1 MALARAIGLMSG
13 TSMDGI
19 DLAFIETDGEAFVRM
34 GPSTSLSYEDADRAL
49 LREAVE
55 AARSLTDR
63 RDRPGKLA
71 AAEQRVTACHAALV
85 THFMRV
91 ERLGVRDV
99 DVVGF
104 HGQTVLHR
112 PEAGLTVQIGDGPA
126 LAAAIGI
133 PVVHDLRAAD
143 MAAGGQGAPFV
154 PVYHRALV
162 ADADLGS
169 PVAILN
175 LGGVGNITYIEAGRD
190 PIAFDTGP
198 GNALLDDLILE
209 RTGAPMDRD
218 GLIAA
223 AGTVNETALSVLLD
237 HRYFRAPPPKSLD
250 RDAFRRDAV
259 SGLSVEDAAATLVA
273 FTATAVAIGLDWL
286 PHPPA
291 SIVVCGGGARNPAML
306 RSLAQRIVVAKVST
320 ADEVGW
326 TSDMMEAQA
335 FAYLAVRSLK
345 GLPLSF
351 PTTTGVPAPMTGGV
365 LARPPELGYPG

>member
-1 MALARAIGLMSG
+1 MALTTAIGLMSG

-19 DLAFIETDGEAFVRM
+19 DLALLETDGEAVLRM
-34 GPSTSLSYEDADRAL
+34 GPTASLSYEDADRSL
-49 LREAVE
+49 LREAME
-55 AARSLTDR
+55 TARSLTDR
-63 RDRPGKLA
+63 RDRRGKLA
-71 AAEQRVTACHAALV
+71 EAEQRVTACHAALV
-85 THFMRV
+85 TRFMTA

-143 MAAGGQGAPFV
+143 VAAGGQGAPFV

-162 ADADLGS
+162 AGADLGS
-169 PVAILN
+169 PVAVLN
-175 LGGVGNITYIEAGRD
+175 LGGVGNVTYVEAGRD

-198 GNALLDDLILE
+198 GNALLDDLVLE
-209 RTGAPMDRD
+209 RTGASMDRD

-223 AGTVNETALSVLLD
+223 AGRVDEAALSILID
-237 HRYFRAPPPKSLD
+237 HPFFRAPPPKSLD

-259 SGLSVEDAAATLVA
+259 SALSVEDAAATLVA
-273 FTATAVAIGLDWL
+273 FTAAAVATGLDWL
-286 PHPPA
+286 PRPPL
-291 SIVVCGGGARNPAML
+291 SLVVCGGGARNPAML
-306 RSLAQRIVVAKVST
+306 RALSQRVGAKLLT

-326 TSDMMEAQA
+326 SADMMEAQA

-351 PTTTGVPAPMTGGV
+351 PSTTGVPAPATGGL

>member
-1 MALARAIGLMSG
+1 MALTRAIGLMSG

-19 DLAFIETDGEAFVRM
+19 DLALLETDGEAVLSM

-63 RDRPGKLA
+63 RSRPGKLPE
-71 AAEQRVTACHAALV
+71 AEQRVTACHAALV
-85 THFMRV
+85 TRFMTA

-126 LAAAIGI
+126 LAAAIGL

-162 ADADLGS
+162 ACADLGS

-218 GLIAA
+218 GLLAA
-223 AGTVNETALSVLLD
+223 AGRADETALSVLLD
-237 HRYFRAPPPKSLD
+237 HKYFRAAPPKSLD

-273 FTATAVAIGLDWL
+273 FTASAVAIGLDWL

-306 RSLAQRIVVAKVST
+306 RSLAQRVSAKVST

-326 TSDMMEAQA
+326 SADMMEAQA

-351 PTTTGVPAPMTGGV
+351 PSTTGVPVPLTGGV
-365 LARPPELGYPG
+365 LARPPVLGYPA

>member
-1 MALARAIGLMSG
+1 
-13 TSMDGI
+13 
-19 DLAFIETDGEAFVRM
+19 
-34 GPSTSLSYEDADRAL
+34 
-49 LREAVE
+49 
-55 AARSLTDR
+55 
-63 RDRPGKLA
+63 
-71 AAEQRVTACHAALV
+71 LV
-85 THFMRV
+85 TRFMTA

-143 MAAGGQGAPFV
+143 VAAGGQGAPFV

-162 ADADLGS
+162 AGADLGS
-169 PVAILN
+169 PVAVLN
-175 LGGVGNITYIEAGRD
+175 LGGVGNVTYVEAGRD

-198 GNALLDDLILE
+198 GNALLDDLVLE
-209 RTGAPMDRD
+209 RTGASMDRD

-223 AGTVNETALSVLLD
+223 AGRVDEAALSILID
-237 HRYFRAPPPKSLD
+237 HPFFRAPPPKSLD

-259 SGLSVEDAAATLVA
+259 SALSVEDAAATLVA
-273 FTATAVAIGLDWL
+273 FTAAAVATGLDWL
-286 PHPPA
+286 PRPPL
-291 SIVVCGGGARNPAML
+291 SLVVCGGGARNPAML
-306 RSLAQRIVVAKVST
+306 RALSQRVGAKLLT

-326 TSDMMEAQA
+326 SADMMEAQA

-351 PTTTGVPAPMTGGV
+351 PSTTGVPAPVTGGL